1 MAKSDMK
8 VHQYR
13 MDGMA
18 YALKIVKEQGIE
30 ALEKEIRM
38 RNGRFIPLELTRE
51 KQMEVSMTL
60 ASRIVNTYST
70 MTMAA
75 LHDGF
80 GFGKKRL
87 QEFIKVFNEKCE
99 VVDVLDPYGEHYATI
114 SDYAKMME
122 EEYDIHVDLDA
133 IYRAEADHEKNRR
146 KSG

>member
-18 YALKIVKEQGIE
+18 YALRIVKEQGIE

-38 RNGRFIPLELTRE
+38 RNGKFIPLEMTRDRWRE
-51 KQMEVSMTL
+51 TSMIL

-70 MTMAA
+70 LTLAA

-87 QEFIKVFNEKCE
+87 QEFVQVFNKKCE
-99 VVDVLDPYGEHYATI
+99 LVDVLDPYGEHYATI
-114 SDYAKMME
+114 SDYAKMLE